1 MWILVCTSKTTSSA
15 VFFFLHYYY
24 LFFSFYFPLN
34 VRINAIFSHK
44 CFENWFTYVSES
56 FFFLLQLQSK
66 SIICQQKCVLVIA
79 SYEKSIQKLT
89 QSMTLNGIRYG
100 ITQLFQSHSALYVNA
115 SKRRKKNKTKKIS
128 FEM

>member
-1 MWILVCTSKTTSSA
+1 MLYLV
-15 VFFFLHYYY
+15 
-24 LFFSFYFPLN
+24 
-34 VRINAIFSHK
+34 INALKIGLHMFLNH
-44 CFENWFTYVSES
+44 